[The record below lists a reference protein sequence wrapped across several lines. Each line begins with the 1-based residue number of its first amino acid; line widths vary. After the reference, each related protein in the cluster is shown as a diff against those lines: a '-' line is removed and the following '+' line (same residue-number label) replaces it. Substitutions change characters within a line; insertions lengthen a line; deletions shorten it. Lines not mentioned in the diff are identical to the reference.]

1 VGNHHGQEAGQ
12 KIWLRLQ
19 QRQVD
24 LWLRIATE
32 PGVTEDSRR
41 NGVETENNK
50 DKSNSCD
57 VYATCDDVRCFL

>member
-1 VGNHHGQEAGQ
+1 MASTPAETSGP
-12 KIWLRLQ
+12 L
-19 QRQVD
+19 
-24 LWLRIATE
+24 LRIATE